1 MPQEKKHPQPDID
14 MDALALMAL
23 SEARAMPPG
32 PARSEAMKRAGFLRN
47 AADKRGLA
55 FSKLGRPAK
64 TD

>member
-32 PARSEAMKRAGFLRN
+32 PARSEAMKKGW
-47 AADKRGLA
+47 
-55 FSKLGRPAK
+55 FSPKCC
-64 TD
+64 